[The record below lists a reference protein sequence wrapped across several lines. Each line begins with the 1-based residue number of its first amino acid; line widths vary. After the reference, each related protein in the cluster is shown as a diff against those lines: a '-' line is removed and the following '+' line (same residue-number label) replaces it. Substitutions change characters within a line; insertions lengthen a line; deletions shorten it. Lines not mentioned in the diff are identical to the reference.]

1 MRKSVIY
8 IVVLLLLG
16 WTAGCDSNDDNGD
29 DGPSDA
35 EVFVGEWEIARIT
48 DGDGDQTQAFL
59 DLVDSFEADLRADGT
74 FDISIDYDDEAN
86 AAGQGDIDVS
96 GTYAVSESNNTL
108 TLTVANAGA
117 LPLSYQIESNDRIT
131 ISGNALLINLAFGT
145 NYTGTAALTIVR
157 E

>member
-1 MRKSVIY
+1 MRKRAVY

-16 WTAGCDSNDDNGD
+16 WTAGCDSSDDGN

-35 EVFVGEWEIARIT
+35 EIFVGEWGLARIT

-59 DLVDSFEADLRADGT
+59 SLVVSFLTSLRADGT
-74 FDISIDYDDEAN
+74 FDITIDYNDAAN
-86 AAGQGDIDVS
+86 AAGQNDIDVS
-96 GTYAVSESNNTL
+96 GTYTVNESNNTL
-108 TLTVANAGA
+108 TLTAANAVA
-117 LPLSYQIESNDRIT
+117 LPLSYTIENNDRIT

-157 E
+157 Q